1 MHETGGTGFL
11 SSVQLSY
18 GRARFRI
25 WLQVS
30 CNMHAVDTRPRGVHN
45 LKQGEPSPLDLNPI
59 LWSAYSS
66 FGRAIGDGSDVPAA
80 DKEL

>member
-1 MHETGGTGFL
+1 
-11 SSVQLSY
+11 
-18 GRARFRI
+18 
-25 WLQVS
+25 
-30 CNMHAVDTRPRGVHN
+30 MHAADTRPRGVHN
-45 LKQGEPSPLDLNPI
+45 LKQGEPNPLDSNPI